1 MTVVITGTT
10 RGIGAA
16 LAKNMREVGESV
28 LSLGRGENCIYVDL
42 EDPSS
47 IEALKTKLNNV
58 PIDLLVCNAGIFIDR
73 DQDLDYGYKSDLWLK
88 TFSVNVIS
96 VFLLIQR
103 MLPNIINAEGK
114 IAIIASQ
121 MGSQQKA
128 NGGDYIYRASK
139 AAVINLGRNLAKDL
153 SPRRV
158 PVGIYH
164 PGWVKTDM
172 GGAKADISVEEAA
185 SGLIDRF
192 SELSM
197 KKTGCFETWDGKKHP
212 L

>member
-1 MTVVITGTT
+1 
-10 RGIGAA
+10 
-16 LAKNMREVGESV
+16 
-28 LSLGRGENCIYVDL
+28 
-42 EDPSS
+42 
-47 IEALKTKLNNV
+47 
-58 PIDLLVCNAGIFIDR
+58 
-73 DQDLDYGYKSDLWLK
+73 
-88 TFSVNVIS
+88 
-96 VFLLIQR
+96 

-128 NGGDYIYRASK
+128 NGGDYMYRASK

-153 SPRRV
+153 SPRRI

>member
-1 MTVVITGTT
+1 MPTC
-10 RGIGAA
+10 
-16 LAKNMREVGESV
+16 S
-28 LSLGRGENCIYVDL
+28 DF
-42 EDPSS
+42 S
-47 IEALKTKLNNV
+47 IEAFKTFINNL
-58 PIDLLVCNAGIFIDR
+58 PIDLLVCNAGVFLDR
-73 DQDLDYGYKSDLWLK
+73 YEDLNSGYSSDLWLK
-88 TFSVNVIS
+88 TFSINVTS
-96 VFLLIQR
+96 VFLLIQK

>member
-1 MTVVITGTT
+1 LTIAITGTT

-16 LAKNMREVGESV
+16 LAKKMRGAGENV
-28 LSLGRGENCIYVDL
+28 LSLGRGENCIHVDL
-42 EDPSS
+42 ENASS
-47 IEALKTKLNNV
+47 IEALETKLNNI

-73 DQDLDYGYKSDLWLK
+73 DQDLNYGYKSDLWIK
-88 TFSVNVIS
+88 TFSINVIS
-96 VFLLIQR
+96 VFLLIQKT
-103 MLPNIINAEGK
+103 LPNIIAGKGK

-121 MGSQQKA
+121 MGSQRKA
-128 NGGDYIYRASK
+128 SGGDYIYRASK

-153 SPRRV
+153 SSRRI

-185 SGLIDRF
+185 SGLMDRF
-192 SELSM
+192 SELTM

>member
-1 MTVVITGTT
+1 MTIAITGTT

-16 LAKNMREVGESV
+16 LAKKMRGAGENV
-28 LSLGRGENCIYVDL
+28 LSLGRGENCIHVDL
-42 EDPSS
+42 ENASS
-47 IEALKTKLNNV
+47 IEALETKLNNI

-73 DQDLDYGYKSDLWLK
+73 DQDLNYGYKSDLWIK
-88 TFSVNVIS
+88 TFSINVIS
-96 VFLLIQR
+96 VFLLIQKT
-103 MLPNIINAEGK
+103 LPNIIAGKGK

-121 MGSQQKA
+121 MGSQRKA
-128 NGGDYIYRASK
+128 SGGDYIYRASK

-153 SPRRV
+153 SSRRI

-185 SGLIDRF
+185 SGLMDRF
-192 SELSM
+192 SELTM

>member
-1 MTVVITGTT
+1 MTIVITGTT

-16 LAKNMREVGESV
+16 LAKNMRKAGENV
-28 LSLGRGENCIYVDL
+28 LSLGRGERCIPVDL
-42 EDPSS
+42 EDTSS
-47 IEALKTKLNNV
+47 IEDLDTKLNNV
-58 PIDLLVCNAGIFIDR
+58 PIDLLVCNAGIFLDR
-73 DQDLDYGYKSDLWLK
+73 DQDLDYGYKSDLWQK
-88 TFSVNVIS
+88 TFSINVIS
-96 VFLLIQR
+96 IFLLIQKL
-103 MLPNIINAEGK
+103 LPNIVAAEGK

-128 NGGDYIYRASK
+128 IGGNYIYRASK

-153 SPRRV
+153 ISRQI

-192 SELSM
+192 NELSI

>member
-1 MTVVITGTT
+1 MTTVITGTT

-16 LAKNMREVGESV
+16 LAKNMRERGEDV
-28 LSLGRGENCIYVDL
+28 LSLGRGESSIFVDL
-42 EDPSS
+42 EDISS
-47 IEALKTKLNNV
+47 IEGLGTKLNNV
-58 PIDLLVCNAGIFIDR
+58 PIDLLVCNAGIFLDR
-73 DQDLDYGYKSDLWLK
+73 DQDLDYGYKSDLWHK

-96 VFLLIQR
+96 IFILIQKL
-103 MLPNIINAEGK
+103 LPNIVAGEGK

-128 NGGDYIYRASK
+128 DGGNYMYRASK

-153 SPRRV
+153 VSRKI

-172 GGAKADISVEEAA
+172 GGAKADIAVEEAA
-185 SGLIDRF
+185 TGLIERF
-192 SELSM
+192 SELSI
-197 KKTGCFETWDGKKHP
+197 KKTGCFETWDGKNHP

>member
-1 MTVVITGTT
+1 MTVLITGTT

-16 LAKNMREVGESV
+16 LAKNMREVGERV
-28 LSLGRGENCIYVDL
+28 LSVGRGENCIHVDL
-42 EDPSS
+42 EDSNS
-47 IEALKTKLNNV
+47 IEALETKLKNV
-58 PIDLLVCNAGIFIDR
+58 PIDLLICNAGIFIDR
-73 DQDLDYGYKSDLWLK
+73 DQDLGYGYKSDLWLK

-96 VFLLIQR
+96 VFLLIQN

-153 SPRRV
+153 SSRRV

-212 L
+212 F